1 MKRSL
6 ILLCLA
12 IVQVLVFAQDGQLKI
27 LSNHPDLSVKVKQCV
42 ASGRNLVI
50 NLTATNE
57 GYDDINGFKISPA
70 ITTAYDDEGNNYKGN
85 NGALGV
91 KVANQA
97 NYTYQRNAY
106 ADETSATKLIPNVPV
121 KISITIPN
129 CSLEASS
136 IALLELGVVCVALD
150 MPFNWESNKQRVSIR
165 NIPIIRK

>member
-27 LSNHPDLSVKVKQCV
+27 LSNHPDLSVKIKRCV

-85 NGALGV
+85 NYLING
-91 KVANQA
+91 KV
-97 NYTYQRNAY
+97 Y
-106 ADETSATKLIPNVPV
+106 KLDN
-121 KISITIPN
+121 
-129 CSLEASS
+129 
-136 IALLELGVVCVALD
+136 
-150 MPFNWESNKQRVSIR
+150 
-165 NIPIIRK
+165 